1 MLCTTSNG
9 MIDINPDEKI
19 ILKVRRHW
27 FTLLSQIFSMAIIS
41 VLPIGFYF
49 VFLANSHFLV
59 IPGDSVYFLMAVEPM
74 WALFIW
80 ILFCKFLMNY
90 YLDVWV
96 VTDKRVIDIKQNGF
110 FNRQVSSMRLEKIQ
124 DITVTVKGILR
135 SLLKFGEIRVQSAG
149 EIEEFVMDN
158 ISNPYQVKETIVRLS
173 DEALGK
179 VPAGSQP

>member
-1 MLCTTSNG
+1 

-27 FTLLSQIFSMAIIS
+27 FTLVPQIFSMSVMS
-41 VLPIGFYF
+41 VLPLGFYF
-49 VFLANSHFLV
+49 VFLANASFLV
-59 IPGDSVYFLMAVEPM
+59 IPGDPAYFLLAIEPM
-74 WALFIW
+74 WILFVW
-80 ILFCKFLMNY
+80 ILFCKFWLNY

-110 FNRQVSSMRLEKIQ
+110 FNREVSTMRLEKIQ
-124 DITVTVKGILR
+124 DITVSVKGILK

-149 EIEEFVMDN
+149 EMEEFVMNN
-158 ISNPYQVKETIVRLS
+158 IADPYHVKEIIIKLS

-179 VPAGSQP
+179 NATEEQP